1 MCSLW
6 ETLESDGVATT
17 CLSHYKKFHPPFSWL
32 VLHVLPCHACLLLG
46 QCQHPALS
54 SRALNWGVS
63 LLPEL
68 AEICHTV
75 PSSVQTFEQHSACMS
90 EAPLPLSPH
99 PKQKMDHPLHR
110 QISHCGSDSGS
121 ASPSAPSSSKKS
133 CTARSKF
140 RSRLIVLTHKTKK
153 RLHYTLNTLPHTLH
167 TKLYI
172 PNMLDVT
179 NLSKSTITVMWCIF
193 PPIGK
198 GVPSVFCFFHPS
210 GLQDIPEN
218 WLPLTPEG

>member
-1 MCSLW
+1 
-6 ETLESDGVATT
+6 
-17 CLSHYKKFHPPFSWL
+17 
-32 VLHVLPCHACLLLG
+32 
-46 QCQHPALS
+46 
-54 SRALNWGVS
+54 
-63 LLPEL
+63 
-68 AEICHTV
+68 
-75 PSSVQTFEQHSACMS
+75 MS

-153 RLHYTLNTLPHTLH
+153 RLHYTLNTLPHTLNYTFQTCWMSQISQNPLSLSLFH
-167 TKLYI
+167 C
-172 PNMLDVT
+172 PNTHNFPLF
-179 NLSKSTITVMWCIF
+179 LSNQMPCVSLCSDWFMWCIF

-210 GLQDIPEN
+210 CLQDIPEN